1 VNRKVGLFAALG
13 VMVLLVS
20 GLVAGV
26 ALAQGGGDGDT
37 QGARES
43 FVSRV
48 AAHLGVTEQQLV
60 DAFKAAR
67 LEMLDEAVAA
77 GKISPED
84 ADQVRQRIEE
94 SQGLGLGLG
103 LGLRGWRIHALGGIV
118 SSVAET
124 LGMTPQEIV
133 QDLRQGQSLAEI
145 GQAKRVSTDTLK
157 SAILAAADEKLDQAV
172 ADGKLTQD
180 QADKIMTRLTDNIDK
195 ILNWKRGSGGEGLP
209 WRGGGMPWGA
219 GPMLPMW

>member
-1 VNRKVGLFAALG
+1 MNRKVGLFAALG

-20 GLVAGV
+20 SLVAGV
-26 ALAQGGGDGDT
+26 ALAQGGGTGDT
-37 QGARES
+37 QGERES
-43 FVSRV
+43 FAARV

-60 DAFKAAR
+60 DAFKTAR

-84 ADQVRQRIEE
+84 AEQIRQRIEE
-94 SQGLGLGLG
+94 SQG

-118 SSVAET
+118 SSVADT
-124 LGMTPQEIV
+124 LDMTPREIA

-145 GQAKRVSTDTLK
+145 GQAKGVSTDMLK
-157 SAILAAADEKLDQAV
+157 SAILSAADEKLDQAV
-172 ADGKLTQD
+172 ANGKLTQD

-195 ILNWKRGSGGEGLP
+195 ILNWKRGSGGEELP
-209 WRGGGMPWGA
+209 RRGGGMPWGA

>member
-1 VNRKVGLFAALG
+1 MNRKVGLFAALG

-26 ALAQGGGDGDT
+26 ALAQGGGGGDA
-37 QGARES
+37 QGARERLAA
-43 FVSRV
+43 RV
-48 AAHLGVTEQQLV
+48 ASHLGVTEQQLV

-77 GKISPED
+77 GKISPEE
-84 ADQVRQRIEE
+84 AERIRERIEE
-94 SQGLGLGLG
+94 SRGLG
-103 LGLRGWRIHALGGIV
+103 LGLRGWRLRALGGIV
-118 SSVAET
+118 SSVADT
-124 LGMTPQEIV
+124 LNMTPREIV
-133 QDLRQGQSLAEI
+133 RDLKQGQSLAEI
-145 GQAKRVSTDTLK
+145 GQAKGVSTDTLK
-157 SAILAAADEKLDQAV
+157 SAILTAAAEKLDQAV

>member
-1 VNRKVGLFAALG
+1 MNRKVGLFAALG
-13 VMVLLVS
+13 VVFLLVS
-20 GLVAGV
+20 SLVAGV
-26 ALAQGGGDGDT
+26 ALAQGGGTGDT
-37 QGARES
+37 QGERPSLAA
-43 FVSRV
+43 RV

-84 ADQVRQRIEE
+84 AEQIRQRIEE
-94 SQGLGLGLG
+94 SQGLG

-124 LGMTPQEIV
+124 LDMTPREIV

-145 GQAKRVSTDTLK
+145 GQAKGVSTDTLK
-157 SAILAAADEKLDQAV
+157 SAILTAADEKLDQAV

-209 WRGGGMPWGA
+209 RRGGGMPWGA

>member
-1 VNRKVGLFAALG
+1 MNRKVGLFAALG

-26 ALAQGGGDGDT
+26 ALAQGGGGGDA

-43 FVSRV
+43 FASRV
-48 AAHLGVTEQQLV
+48 ASHLGVTEQQLV

-77 GKISPED
+77 GKISPEE
-84 ADQVRQRIEE
+84 ADQIRQRIEE
-94 SQGLGLGLG
+94 GKGLGLVGRHRHL
-103 LGLRGWRIHALGGIV
+103 LGGIV
-118 SSVAET
+118 RSVADT
-124 LGMTPQEIV
+124 LDMTPREIV

-145 GQAKRVSTDTLK
+145 GQAKGVSTDTLK
-157 SAILAAADEKLDQAV
+157 SAILTAADEKLDQAV

-180 QADKIMTRLTDNIDK
+180 QADKIMPRLTDNIDK
-195 ILNWKRGSGGEGLP
+195 ILNWERGGSGEGLP
-209 WRGGGMPWGA
+209 GNGAEMPQGA
-219 GPMLPMW
+219 GPGLPMW

>member
-1 VNRKVGLFAALG
+1 MNRKVGLFAALG

-20 GLVAGV
+20 SLVAGV
-26 ALAQGGGDGDT
+26 ALAQGGGTGDT
-37 QGARES
+37 QGARGS
-43 FVSRV
+43 FAARV

-60 DAFKAAR
+60 DAFKATR
-67 LEMLDEAVAA
+67 LETLDEAVAA

-84 ADQVRQRIEE
+84 AEQIRQRIEE
-94 SQGLGLGLG
+94 GQGLGF
-103 LGLRGWRIHALGGIV
+103 GLRGWRIHALGGIV

-124 LGMTPQEIV
+124 LDMTPREIA

-145 GQAKRVSTDTLK
+145 GQAKGVSTDTLK
-157 SAILAAADEKLDQAV
+157 SAILTAADEKLDQAV

-180 QADKIMTRLTDNIDK
+180 QADKIMTRLTNNIDK

-209 WRGGGMPWGA
+209 RRGAGMPQGA
-219 GPMLPMW
+219 SPRLPMW

>member
-1 VNRKVGLFAALG
+1 MNRKMGIFAALG

-26 ALAQGGGDGDT
+26 ALAQGGDGGDA
-37 QGARES
+37 QGARQS
-43 FVSRV
+43 FASRV

-84 ADQVRQRIEE
+84 AEQIRQRIEK
-94 SQGLGLGLG
+94 SQGLG

-124 LGMTPQEIV
+124 LDMTPREIV

-145 GQAKRVSTDTLK
+145 AQAKGVSTDTLK
-157 SAILAAADEKLDQAV
+157 STILNAAKDKLDQAV
-172 ADGKLTQD
+172 ANGKLTQD
-180 QADKIMTRLTDNIDK
+180 QADKIMPRLTENIDK
-195 ILNWKRGSGGEGLP
+195 ILNWKRGSSGEGLP
-209 WRGGGMPWGA
+209 GSGAEMPQGA

>member
-1 VNRKVGLFAALG
+1 MNRKVGLFAALG
-13 VMVLLVS
+13 VVVLLVS
-20 GLVAGV
+20 SLVAGV
-26 ALAQGGGDGDT
+26 ALAQGGGTGDT
-37 QGARES
+37 QGERES
-43 FVSRV
+43 FAARV

-60 DAFKAAR
+60 DAFKTAR
-67 LEMLDEAVAA
+67 VEMLDEAVAA
-77 GKISPED
+77 GKISPEE
-84 ADQVRQRIEE
+84 AEQVRQRIEE
-94 SQGLGLGLG
+94 SQGLGLG

-124 LGMTPQEIV
+124 LDMTPREIA

-145 GQAKRVSTDTLK
+145 GQAKGVSTDTLK
-157 SAILAAADEKLDQAV
+157 SAILTAADEKLDQAV

-180 QADKIMTRLTDNIDK
+180 QADKIMTRLTNNIDK

-209 WRGGGMPWGA
+209 RRGGGMPWGA

>member
-1 VNRKVGLFAALG
+1 MNRKVGLFAALG
-13 VMVLLVS
+13 VVVLLVS

-26 ALAQGGGDGDT
+26 ALAQGGGEET
-37 QGARES
+37 QGERPNLAA
-43 FVSRV
+43 RV

-77 GKISPED
+77 GKISPEE
-84 ADQVRQRIEE
+84 ADQIRQRIEE
-94 SQGLGLGLG
+94 SQGLG

-124 LGMTPQEIV
+124 LDMTPREIV

-145 GQAKRVSTDTLK
+145 GQAKGVSTDTLK
-157 SAILAAADEKLDQAV
+157 SAILTAADEKLDQAV

-180 QADKIMTRLTDNIDK
+180 QADKIMTRLTNNIDK

-209 WRGGGMPWGA
+209 RRGGGMPWGA

>member
-1 VNRKVGLFAALG
+1 MNRKVGLFAALG
-13 VMVLLVS
+13 VVVLLVS
-20 GLVAGV
+20 SLVAGV
-26 ALAQGGGDGDT
+26 ALAQGGGTGDT
-37 QGARES
+37 QGERES
-43 FVSRV
+43 FAARV

-77 GKISPED
+77 GKISPEE
-84 ADQVRQRIEE
+84 AEQIRQRIEE
-94 SQGLGLGLG
+94 SKGLGLVGRHRHL
-103 LGLRGWRIHALGGIV
+103 LGGIV
-118 SSVAET
+118 RSVADT
-124 LGMTPQEIV
+124 LDMTPREIA

-145 GQAKRVSTDTLK
+145 GQAKGVSTDTLK
-157 SAILAAADEKLDQAV
+157 SAILTAADEKLDQAV

-209 WRGGGMPWGA
+209 RRGGGMPWGA

>member
-1 VNRKVGLFAALG
+1 MNRKVGLFAALG
-13 VMVLLVS
+13 VVFLLVS
-20 GLVAGV
+20 SLVAGV
-26 ALAQGGGDGDT
+26 ALAQGGGTGDT
-37 QGARES
+37 QGERPSLAA
-43 FVSRV
+43 RV

-77 GKISPED
+77 GKISPEE
-84 ADQVRQRIEE
+84 ADQIRQRIEK
-94 SQGLGLGLG
+94 SQGLG

-124 LGMTPQEIV
+124 LDMTPREIV

-145 GQAKRVSTDTLK
+145 GQAKGVSTDTLK
-157 SAILAAADEKLDQAV
+157 SAILTAADEKLDQAV

-209 WRGGGMPWGA
+209 GRGGGMPWGA

>member
-13 VMVLLVS
+13 VVVLLVS

-26 ALAQGGGDGDT
+26 ALAQGGGEET
-37 QGARES
+37 QGERPSLAA
-43 FVSRV
+43 RV

-84 ADQVRQRIEE
+84 AEQVRQRIEE
-94 SQGLGLGLG
+94 SQGLGLGP
-103 LGLRGWRIHALGGIV
+103 RGWRIHALGGIV

-124 LGMTPQEIV
+124 LDMTPREIA

-145 GQAKRVSTDTLK
+145 GQAKGVATDTLR
-157 SAILAAADEKLDQAV
+157 SAILTAADEKLDQAV

-219 GPMLPMW
+219 DPLLPMW